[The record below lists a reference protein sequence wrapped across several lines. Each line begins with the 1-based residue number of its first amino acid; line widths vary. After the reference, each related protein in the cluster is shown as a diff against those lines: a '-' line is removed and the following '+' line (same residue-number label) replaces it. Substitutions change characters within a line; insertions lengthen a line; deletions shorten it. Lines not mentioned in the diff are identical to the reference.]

1 MRVTRHAT
9 IPWDLISARVKMDFK
24 EMELNA
30 QVTSSDI
37 FVLRLLSLVFQI
49 VGKTVS
55 LTLFFFYLDEC
66 MNGTHHCNVNISVTM
81 QRGAFYI

>member
-1 MRVTRHAT
+1 MRVIRHAT
-9 IPWDLISARVKMDFK
+9 IPRDLISARVKMDFK

-49 VGKTVS
+49 SWK
-55 LTLFFFYLDEC
+55 
-66 MNGTHHCNVNISVTM
+66 NGLINIFLLS
-81 QRGAFYI
+81 R

>member
-9 IPWDLISARVKMDFK
+9 IPRNLISARVKMDFK

-49 VGKTVS
+49 SWK
-55 LTLFFFYLDEC
+55 
-66 MNGTHHCNVNISVTM
+66 NGLINIIFLLS
-81 QRGAFYI
+81 R

>member
-1 MRVTRHAT
+1 MRVTRHAI

-49 VGKTVS
+49 SWK
-55 LTLFFFYLDEC
+55 
-66 MNGTHHCNVNISVTM
+66 NGLINIFLLSK
-81 QRGAFYI
+81 

>member
-1 MRVTRHAT
+1 MSSRVIRHAT

-49 VGKTVS
+49 SWK
-55 LTLFFFYLDEC
+55 
-66 MNGTHHCNVNISVTM
+66 NGLINIIFLLS
-81 QRGAFYI
+81 R

>member
-1 MRVTRHAT
+1 MSSRVIRHAT

-30 QVTSSDI
+30 QVPSSDI

-49 VGKTVS
+49 SWK
-55 LTLFFFYLDEC
+55 
-66 MNGTHHCNVNISVTM
+66 NGLINIIFLLS
-81 QRGAFYI
+81 R

>member
-1 MRVTRHAT
+1 
-9 IPWDLISARVKMDFK
+9 MDFK

-49 VGKTVS
+49 SWK
-55 LTLFFFYLDEC
+55 
-66 MNGTHHCNVNISVTM
+66 NGLINIIFLLSRWVYERNTPL
-81 QRGAFYI
+81 

>member
-1 MRVTRHAT
+1 MN
-9 IPWDLISARVKMDFK
+9 FK

-49 VGKTVS
+49 SWK
-55 LTLFFFYLDEC
+55 
-66 MNGTHHCNVNISVTM
+66 NGLINIFLLSEWVYERNTPL
-81 QRGAFYI
+81 

>member
-1 MRVTRHAT
+1 MRVIRHAT

-49 VGKTVS
+49 SWK
-55 LTLFFFYLDEC
+55 
-66 MNGTHHCNVNISVTM
+66 NGLISIIFLLS
-81 QRGAFYI
+81 R

>member
-1 MRVTRHAT
+1 MRVIRHAT
-9 IPWDLISARVKMDFK
+9 IPWDLVSARVNMDFK

-49 VGKTVS
+49 SWK
-55 LTLFFFYLDEC
+55 
-66 MNGTHHCNVNISVTM
+66 NGLINIIFLLS
-81 QRGAFYI
+81 R